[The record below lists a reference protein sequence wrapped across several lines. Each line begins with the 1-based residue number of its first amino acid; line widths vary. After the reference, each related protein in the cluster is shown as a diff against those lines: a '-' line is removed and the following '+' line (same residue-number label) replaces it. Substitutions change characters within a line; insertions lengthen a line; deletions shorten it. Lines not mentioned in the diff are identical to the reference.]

1 MSDPNEPPRPD
12 DSAGSGDA
20 SAPLPPPPPPSGES
34 PYGGAATGGGD
45 YGTPP
50 PPPPAGGAP
59 YGQPAPGAYSA
70 TDAIGYGWNKFKSS
84 PATLLVPVLVI
95 GIVVL
100 VISYLLQVLLV
111 NGMTDSDSG
120 LGVVLFAAA
129 LSGAITGLAVQVL
142 TAGLVKGGFKVADG
156 REFSIGQLFDGWDK
170 AQVVVAALIIGVLTF
185 IGTFLCYFPALIV
198 GYLTQFTI
206 PFIVDKNMSAT
217 DAIRASFRLC
227 VDNLGATILWYLLAI
242 VCFIVGAILCLVGL
256 LVAAPVVLVG
266 LAYTFRRLQGE
277 TVSPAA

>member
-1 MSDPNEPPRPD
+1 MDYFSGGIVGGSSSSWEIIDPVGVPITGGTTP
-12 DSAGSGDA
+12 AV
-20 SAPLPPPPPPSGES
+20 
-34 PYGGAATGGGD
+34 YGGGYGGYGG

-50 PPPPAGGAP
+50 PPGASP
-59 YGQPAPGAYSA
+59 YGQPAPKAYSA
-70 TDAIGYGWNKFKSS
+70 GEAIGYGWNKFKAS

-100 VISYLLQVLLV
+100 VISYLVRVLLV
-111 NGMTDSDSG
+111 DGLTDSDSG
-120 LGVVLFAAA
+120 LGLVLLAAA
-129 LSGAITGLAVQVL
+129 LSGAVTGIIVQVL
-142 TAGLVKGGFKVADG
+142 TAGLVKGGFQVADG
-156 REFSIGQLFDGWDK
+156 REFSLGQLFDGWDK
-170 AQVVVAALIIGVLTF
+170 AQVVIAAVLIGILTF

-256 LVAAPVVLVG
+256 LVAAPVVLIG

-277 TVSPAA
+277 PVSPAA